1 MNNRNERNRISK
13 GIPHSIIRLF
23 DYSIIVGAFF
33 VLGCEKESLSVF
45 ENAPIT
51 VTNVV
56 TVTREVVVTNTVVR
70 ETTVTNVVIERRE
83 PERILS
89 GRRTA
94 PYRVSAG
101 KLDEATLRRLVSDAG
116 ARVIECEG
124 GAVALVEASDKA
136 ASALRRVVNAEL
148 LSAEGKVAVDAGENV
163 RVVPLSTIDAAAVVA
178 AIRDLGGEI
187 VQVVTVGRPV
197 VRARLSYV
205 AIRKLAERGDVRR
218 IERDDKR

>member
-1 MNNRNERNRISK
+1 MFR
-13 GIPHSIIRLF
+13 RLDVLRGCKAVF
-23 DYSIIVGAFF
+23 AVLSLVSFL
-33 VLGCEKESLSVF
+33 LGCGREAQAPVD
-45 ENAPIT
+45 NAPIT

-56 TVTREVVVTNTVVR
+56 TVTREVVVTNTVVH
-70 ETTVTNVVIERRE
+70 EMTVTNVVVEKRE

-101 KLDEATLRRLVSDAG
+101 KLDEATLRRLIADAG

-136 ASALRRVVNAEL
+136 ASALRRVTNAEP
-148 LSAEGKVAVDAGENV
+148 LSAEGKIAVDAGANV

-178 AIRDLGGEI
+178 AIRDLGGEV

-205 AIRKLAERGDVRR
+205 AIRKLAERGDVRC

>member
-1 MNNRNERNRISK
+1 MFR
-13 GIPHSIIRLF
+13 RLDVLRCF
-23 DYSIIVGAFF
+23 VAVFIVSCLLFLVF
-33 VLGCEKESLSVF
+33 GCDRQQSTAIEGRAV
-45 ENAPIT
+45 T

-94 PYRVSAG
+94 PYRVSVG
-101 KLDEATLRRLVSDAG
+101 KLDEMTLRRLVSDAG

-136 ASALRRVVNAEL
+136 ASALRRVANAEP
-148 LSAEGKVAVDAGENV
+148 LSAEGKIAVDAGESV

-178 AIRDLGGEI
+178 AIRDLGGDV
-187 VQVVTVGRPV
+187 VQVVTVGRPA

-205 AIRKLAERGDVRR
+205 SIRKLAERGDVRR

>member
-1 MNNRNERNRISK
+1 MFR
-13 GIPHSIIRLF
+13 RL
-23 DYSIIVGAFF
+23 DVLRGCKAAFTVLSLVSF
-33 VLGCEKESLSVF
+33 VLGCGREAQTPV
-45 ENAPIT
+45 ENAPVT

-56 TVTREVVVTNTVVR
+56 TVTREVVVTNTVVH
-70 ETTVTNVVIERRE
+70 EMTVTNVVIEKRE

-101 KLDEATLRRLVSDAG
+101 KLDEATLRRLIADAG

-136 ASALRRVVNAEL
+136 ASALRRVTNAEP
-148 LSAEGKVAVDAGENV
+148 LSAEGKIAVDAGANV

-178 AIRDLGGEI
+178 AIRDLGGEV
-187 VQVVTVGRPV
+187 VQVVTVGHPV

-205 AIRKLAERGDVRR
+205 AIRKLAERGDVRC

>member
-1 MNNRNERNRISK
+1 MRGSK
-13 GIPHSIIRLF
+13 A
-23 DYSIIVGAFF
+23 AFTVLCLTSL
-33 VLGCEKESLSVF
+33 VLGCGRQPSAAVEDRTV
-45 ENAPIT
+45 A

-56 TVTREVVVTNTVVR
+56 TVTREVVVTNTVTR
-70 ETTVTNVVIERRE
+70 EMTVTNVVVEKRE

-94 PYRVSAG
+94 PYRVSVG
-101 KLDEATLRRLVSDAG
+101 KLDEATLRRLIADAG

-136 ASALRRVVNAEL
+136 ASALRRVTNAEP
-148 LSAEGKVAVDAGENV
+148 LSAEGKIAVDAGERV

-178 AIRDLGGEI
+178 AIRDLGGDV

-205 AIRKLAERGDVRR
+205 AIRKLAERGDVRC

>member
-1 MNNRNERNRISK
+1 MFR
-13 GIPHSIIRLF
+13 RLDVLRGCKAVF
-23 DYSIIVGAFF
+23 AVLSLVSFVL
-33 VLGCEKESLSVF
+33 VLGCGREAQTPV
-45 ENAPIT
+45 ENAPVT

-56 TVTREVVVTNTVVR
+56 TVTREVVVTNTVVH
-70 ETTVTNVVIERRE
+70 EMTVTNVVVEKRE

-101 KLDEATLRRLVSDAG
+101 KLDEATLRRLIADAG

-136 ASALRRVVNAEL
+136 ASALRRVTNAEP
-148 LSAEGKVAVDAGENV
+148 LSAEGKIAVDAGERV

-178 AIRDLGGEI
+178 AIRDLGGEV
-187 VQVVTVGRPV
+187 VQVVTVGRPI

-205 AIRKLAERGDVRR
+205 AIRKLAERGDVRC

>member
-1 MNNRNERNRISK
+1 MFR
-13 GIPHSIIRLF
+13 RLDVLRGCKAVF
-23 DYSIIVGAFF
+23 AVLSLVSF
-33 VLGCEKESLSVF
+33 VLGCGREAQTPV
-45 ENAPIT
+45 ENALVT

-56 TVTREVVVTNTVVR
+56 TVTREVVVTNTVVH
-70 ETTVTNVVIERRE
+70 EMTVTNVVVEKRE

-101 KLDEATLRRLVSDAG
+101 KLDEATLRRLIADAG

-136 ASALRRVVNAEL
+136 ASALRRVTNAEP
-148 LSAEGKVAVDAGENV
+148 LSAEGKIAVDAGERV

-178 AIRDLGGEI
+178 AIRDLGGEV
-187 VQVVTVGRPV
+187 VQVVTVGRPI

-205 AIRKLAERGDVRR
+205 AIRKLAERGDVRC

>member
-1 MNNRNERNRISK
+1 MFRRLDVLRGCKAIFAVLCLTSFVFGCGRQPSTAVENRAVTE
-13 GIPHSIIRLF
+13 
-23 DYSIIVGAFF
+23 
-33 VLGCEKESLSVF
+33 
-45 ENAPIT
+45 
-51 VTNVV
+51 TNVV
-56 TVTREVVVTNTVVR
+56 TVTREVVVTNTVVH
-70 ETTVTNVVIERRE
+70 EMTVTNVVVEKRE

-101 KLDEATLRRLVSDAG
+101 KLDEATLRRLIADAG
-116 ARVIECEG
+116 ARAIECEG

-136 ASALRRVVNAEL
+136 ASALRRVTNAEP
-148 LSAEGKVAVDAGENV
+148 LSAEGKIAVDAGEYV

-178 AIRDLGGEI
+178 AIRDLGGEV

-205 AIRKLAERGDVRR
+205 AIRKLAERGDVRC